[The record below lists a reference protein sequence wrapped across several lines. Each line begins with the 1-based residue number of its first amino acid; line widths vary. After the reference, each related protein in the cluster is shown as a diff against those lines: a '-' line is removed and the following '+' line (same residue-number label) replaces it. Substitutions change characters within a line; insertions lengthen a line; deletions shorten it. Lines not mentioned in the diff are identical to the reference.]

1 MISPSPQLRPVFGR
15 RLRWVAAAAMLSAA
29 AATTLPS
36 ATIQAAPAAGP
47 GGTSSRRVLLIVDR
61 ADDPFAERVRA
72 EVAGLGLT
80 VVTLEPWR
88 THATL
93 GPLETVARSQRA
105 VAAIRMV
112 PSRKGVEVWMADET
126 SGRSLLRQLVVDES
140 PRGPNQSLIALQTA
154 ELLRT
159 SLLSQP
165 GPPHGSADR
174 KPPTPTA
181 SAGESSPTLV
191 AGPDTA
197 VGPQLELDAAVGVL
211 FAPRGGSAALQAW
224 LSVQHPIAPRWML
237 AIDLSAPLRTAS
249 LSGPEG
255 SARIGAYLA
264 GLTLIGRLS
273 PVGSPL
279 LATAGVGLGVLDLRA
294 DGQTSAPLQATGASV
309 VTGAI
314 FARAD
319 ASLEIVRWL
328 RLGLRAVA
336 GATTSAIKLDFAGN
350 DAGTW
355 GQPFLGALVLAD
367 LSWP

>member
-1 MISPSPQLRPVFGR
+1 VSPPSPQLRSVFGR
-15 RLRWVAAAAMLSAA
+15 RLRWVALAATLSAA
-29 AATTLPS
+29 AATSLPS
-36 ATIQAAPAAGP
+36 ATVQAEPAGSGEP
-47 GGTSSRRVLLIVDR
+47 TPRRVLLIVDR
-61 ADDPFAERVRA
+61 ADDPFAERIRA

-93 GPLETVARSQRA
+93 GPLETVARSQHA

-140 PRGPNQSLIALQTA
+140 PGGPNQSLIALQTA

-159 SLLSQP
+159 SLLSRP
-165 GPPHGSADR
+165 GAPAAPGAPKPTGPSA
-174 KPPTPTA
+174 P
-181 SAGESSPTLV
+181 AGEALPTLV
-191 AGPDTA
+191 AGPEAAAGT
-197 VGPQLELDAAVGVL
+197 QLGLDAALGVL

-224 LSVQHPIAPRWML
+224 LSVRHPIAPRWIL
-237 AIDLSAPLRTAS
+237 ALDLSAPLRAAS

-255 SARIGAYLA
+255 SARVGAYLA
-264 GLTLIGRLS
+264 GLTLAGRMS
-273 PVGSPL
+273 RVGSPL
-279 LATAGVGLGVLDLRA
+279 LVIAGIGLGVLDLRA
-294 DGQTSAPLQATGASV
+294 DGQTNAPLQATNASV

-319 ASLEIVRWL
+319 ASLEVVRWL
-328 RLGLRAVA
+328 RVGLRAVA
-336 GATTSAIKLDFAGN
+336 GVTTSAIKLDFAGN

-355 GQPFLGALVLAD
+355 GQPFVGGLGLAD

>member
-1 MISPSPQLRPVFGR
+1 VSPPRPQLRSVFGR
-15 RLRWVAAAAMLSAA
+15 RLRGVALAAMLSAA
-29 AATTLPS
+29 AATSLPS
-36 ATIQAAPAAGP
+36 ATGRAAPAAGP
-47 GGTSSRRVLLIVDR
+47 GEPAPRRVLLIVDR
-61 ADDPFAERVRA
+61 ADDPFAERIRA

-80 VVTLEPWR
+80 AVMLEPWR

-140 PRGPNQSLIALQTA
+140 PGGPNQSLIALQTA

-159 SLLSQP
+159 SLLSRP
-165 GPPHGSADR
+165 GA
-174 KPPTPTA
+174 PTA
-181 SAGESSPTLV
+181 PGAPKSTAPTVPAGETTPTLV
-191 AGPDTA
+191 AGPEVA
-197 VGPQLELDAAVGVL
+197 AEPLLGLDAALGVL

-224 LSVQHPIAPRWML
+224 LSVQHSIAPRWLL
-237 AIDLSAPLRTAS
+237 ALDLSAPLRAAS

-255 SARIGAYLA
+255 SARVGAYLA
-264 GLTLIGRLS
+264 GLTLAGRVS
-273 PVGSPL
+273 RVGSPL
-279 LATAGVGLGVLDLRA
+279 LAIAGLGLGVLDLRA
-294 DGQTSAPLQATGASV
+294 DGQTTAPLQATHASS
-309 VTGAI
+309 VTGTI

-319 ASLEIVRWL
+319 ASLEVVRWL

-336 GATTSAIKLDFAGN
+336 GVTTSAIQLDFAGN

-355 GQPFLGALVLAD
+355 GQPFVGGLGLVD

>member
-1 MISPSPQLRPVFGR
+1 VSPPSPQLRWVFGR
-15 RLRWVAAAAMLSAA
+15 RLRWVALVVMAV
-29 AATTLPS
+29 ATWPAPS
-36 ATIQAAPAAGP
+36 AKAAPAAKAAEIAA
-47 GGTSSRRVLLIVDR
+47 RRVLLIVDR
-61 ADDPFAERVRA
+61 PDDPFAERIRA

-93 GPLETVARSQRA
+93 GPLETVARSQHA

-140 PRGPNQSLIALQTA
+140 PHGPNQSLIALQTA

-165 GPPHGSADR
+165 NTSSSAR
-174 KPPTPTA
+174 PIIVTA
-181 SAGESSPTLV
+181 APAGEPTPTLV
-191 AGPDTA
+191 AGPEA
-197 VGPQLELDAAVGVL
+197 EGGSRLGLDAALGVL

-224 LSVQHPIAPRWML
+224 LSLWYPLASRWVL
-237 AIDLSAPLRTAS
+237 AFDLSAPLRSAS

-255 SARIGAYLA
+255 SARVGAYLA
-264 GLTLIGRLS
+264 GLTVAGRVS
-273 PVGSPL
+273 HAESPL
-279 LATAGVGLGVLDLRA
+279 LVTAGLGLGVLDLRA
-294 DGQTSAPLQATGASV
+294 DGQTSSPLQATSASL

-314 FARAD
+314 FGRAD
-319 ASLEIVRWL
+319 ASFEVARWL

-336 GATTSAIKLDFAGN
+336 GATAGTIKVDFAGN

-355 GQPFLGALVLAD
+355 GQPFLGGLVLAD
-367 LSWP
+367 LSLP

>member
-1 MISPSPQLRPVFGR
+1 
-15 RLRWVAAAAMLSAA
+15 MLSAA
-29 AATTLPS
+29 AATSLPS
-36 ATIQAAPAAGP
+36 VPVRAAPAASP
-47 GGTSSRRVLLIVDR
+47 GEPAPRRVLLIVDR
-61 ADDPFAERVRA
+61 ADDPFAERIRA

-93 GPLETVARSQRA
+93 GPLETVARAQHA

-140 PRGPNQSLIALQTA
+140 PQGPNQSLIALQTA

-165 GPPHGSADR
+165 GAPTGSGAPR
-174 KPPTPTA
+174 SAAP
-181 SAGESSPTLV
+181 AGETSPTLV
-191 AGPDTA
+191 ARPEA
-197 VGPQLELDAAVGVL
+197 AAAGPQVGLDAALGVL

-224 LSVQHPIAPRWML
+224 LSVQHSIAPRWIL
-237 AIDLSAPLRTAS
+237 ALDLSAPLRTAS

-255 SARIGAYLA
+255 SARVGAYLA
-264 GLTLIGRLS
+264 GLTLAGRVS
-273 PVGSPL
+273 RVGSPL
-279 LATAGVGLGVLDLRA
+279 LAIAGIGLGVLDLRA
-294 DGQTSAPLQATGASV
+294 NGQTNAPLQATSSSA
-309 VTGAI
+309 VTAAI

-319 ASLEIVRWL
+319 ASLEVVRWL

-336 GATTSAIKLDFAGN
+336 GVTSSAIQLDFAGN
-350 DAGTW
+350 DAGSW
-355 GQPFLGALVLAD
+355 GQPFLAGLGLAD